1 MFGVSSQDELS
12 QGLPSGGSLEDA
24 PAGVPGTYEQS
35 TNLERKQGN
44 YNSDNIGNVIESNNK
59 YKVNK
64 VRKIICRIF

>member
-35 TNLERKQGN
+35 TNLEGN
-44 YNSDNIGNVIESNNK
+44 REITILTILEMS
-59 YKVNK
+59 
-64 VRKIICRIF
+64 